1 MDGRIYLITNNRRRA
16 ICLSKRGLVCPR
28 RQTERMKRNRFCRCR
43 SYPHHASNDRG
54 QRSSTP
60 PAGNICR
67 SVHNFRAIFS
77 DNAKLPAWNDPARV
91 VHPRV
96 SREPAWR
103 QHHLPSLFTVADCC
117 CVTCAGSFA
126 FAASLLTIPS
136 FSSSHDTP
144 DLSDSSGCI
153 TLFRPSA
160 SASPNRRP
168 IAAALFSSSAVDL
181 TGVSKSLNQPHKA
194 CTLSPIH

>member
-1 MDGRIYLITNNRRRA
+1 MNGRIYLITNNRRRA

-28 RQTERMKRNRFCRCR
+28 RQTERMKRSRFCRCR
-43 SYPHHASNDRG
+43 SSPHHASNDRG

-96 SREPAWR
+96 SRG
-103 QHHLPSLFTVADCC
+103 T
-117 CVTCAGSFA
+117 
-126 FAASLLTIPS
+126 
-136 FSSSHDTP
+136 
-144 DLSDSSGCI
+144 
-153 TLFRPSA
+153 
-160 SASPNRRP
+160 RRL
-168 IAAALFSSSAVDL
+168 AAALPDWAQAFLAMHQGTSLSVCNKAPNHRFLLSVGYAQLNALNEFLPESLAQRFPLLFPPFIEEASKQDAVEMSIL
-181 TGVSKSLNQPHKA
+181 LLALQYAQKYPNSVPAFA
-194 CTLSPIH
+194 C